1 MDDPVDQHRHISHLY
16 GLYPSNQIDADRTP
30 ELFDAARVTL
40 EQRGDYATGW
50 SLGWKT
56 NFWARMRD
64 GNHAFRIL
72 GNMLTLLDPNFKP
85 WDPSMIGKP
94 YKEGRTYP
102 NMFDAHP
109 PFQIDGNFGA
119 TAGIAEMLLQSQNGV
134 IDLLPAL
141 PDAWSEGRVRG
152 LRARGGYTVDIEW
165 KDGKLVNA
173 KIHSKYSGTLRVRY
187 GDDYREI
194 DVKGPATIVI

>member
-1 MDDPVDQHRHISHLY
+1 MEDIFFDELHPPEKVPKLLTFDGPKCVFKATPTPVEDFLKPYY
-16 GLYPSNQIDADRTP
+16 GKLPHAD
-30 ELFDAARVTL
+30 
-40 EQRGDYATGW
+40 Y
-50 SLGWKT
+50 
-56 NFWARMRD
+56 
-64 GNHAFRIL
+64 
-72 GNMLTLLDPNFKP
+72 TLLDRAARTFEWNALGKTCQQKIYVNPSPYYPYRAVNPSSAWFKGIWNWDSAFIMMATRR
-85 WDPSMIGKP
+85 WDPELARDQM
-94 YKEGRTYP
+94 RLW
-102 NMFDAHP
+102 
-109 PFQIDGNFGA
+109 
-119 TAGIAEMLLQSQNGV
+119 MLLQTPDGMY
-134 IDLLPAL
+134 